1 MEREREGGVRERNRE
16 LCRHSKD
23 NKGNAN
29 RKGTRK
35 EVKAKQMVD
44 KHTHTSFPFPATK
57 SIEVKLLF
65 IVRPRPWSDIRPGSG
80 PKPEPKKQKTICHFC
95 LSFHCCVFHLTWVAV
110 QRTTHWGLR
119 GVTDSGT
126 GWGWGRVWSWPVRGH
141 RDSCVCVCEWMWVCV
156 SECVYRAC
164 QSAFQ

>member
-1 MEREREGGVRERNRE
+1 MY
-16 LCRHSKD
+16 RHSKD
-23 NKGNAN
+23 NKANAN
-29 RKGTRK
+29 GKGTWK

-57 SIEVKLLF
+57 SIEVNLLF

-80 PKPEPKKQKTICHFC
+80 PKPEPKKAKNHLPF
-95 LSFHCCVFHLTWVAV
+95 LFEFPLVRFSFDLTCSSKDKA
-110 QRTTHWGLR
+110 HWGLSR
-119 GVTDSGT
+119 LTDWGT
-126 GWGWGRVWSWPVRGH
+126 GWGCGRVWSWPLRGH
-141 RDSCVCVCEWMWVCV
+141 RDSCVSVCVCM